1 MSFINILLIKDG
13 EPINMQAKNDMMF
26 AELAFKYFEKYNI
39 NQDIEKQKFI
49 YNSIEVIPDTYKT
62 LDELNIYNGSRI
74 EVIGENDI

>member
-13 EPINMQAKNDMMF
+13 ETINMQAKNDMMF
-26 AELAFKYFEKYNI
+26 SELAFKYFEKYNI

-49 YNSIEVIPDTYKT
+49 YNSNEIIPDTYKT

-74 EVIGENDI
+74 EVIVDNEI